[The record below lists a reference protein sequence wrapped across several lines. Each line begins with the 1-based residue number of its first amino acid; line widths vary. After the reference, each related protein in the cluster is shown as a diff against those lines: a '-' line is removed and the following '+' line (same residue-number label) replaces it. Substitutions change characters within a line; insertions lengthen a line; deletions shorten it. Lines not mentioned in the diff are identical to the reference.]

1 MKKLPGLTTIRFFA
15 ACWVYCFHSLL
26 WTGQRGLVA
35 YLSSAGYAGVAVF
48 FVLSG
53 FILSYN
59 YLGSDFSPQQFW
71 IARAAR
77 IVPVYWL
84 SLLLG
89 LPGLVHNIV
98 TGRFPLTPVYIATP
112 LFLQSWV
119 PSLALIW
126 NTPAWSVSTEA
137 FFYLIF
143 PFTLRRL
150 AISFRQR
157 PILILLGLWFL
168 STTPSALYALVRPE
182 GPVDSASLFF
192 WLGIVKFNPL
202 VRAPEFLLGVCV
214 GAGFRDGWRIPR
226 PRLATMLCLLAICL
240 TIAGLH
246 DAPYPLLHDGLCDPL
261 FALLILSVASTDDWL
276 DWPPLLLLGEA
287 SYALYLLGRPIA
299 SFYEGASR
307 YTTFIPAI
315 SGFWGFLL
323 YFSICVLASLVVYA
337 LIEKPC
343 RQKVRA
349 LLSRPKL
356 VASH

>member
-1 MKKLPGLTTIRFFA
+1 MKKLPGLTAIRFFA

-35 YLSSAGYAGVAVF
+35 DVSSAGYAGVAVF

-59 YLGSDFSPQQFW
+59 YLGSDFSPKQFW
-71 IARAAR
+71 SARAAR

-89 LPGLVHNIV
+89 LPGLVHNLVI
-98 TGRFPLTPVYIATP
+98 GRFPLSPAYLLTP

-119 PSLALIW
+119 PSVALIW

-143 PFTLRRL
+143 PFTAQRL
-150 AISFRQR
+150 VRSFRKR
-157 PILILLGLWFL
+157 PVLFLLGLWFL
-168 STTPSALYALVRPE
+168 SAAPSVLYALAKPE

-192 WLGIVKFNPL
+192 WLTILKFNPL

-214 GAGFRDGWRIPR
+214 GAGFRDGWRMPR
-226 PRLATMLCLLAICL
+226 PRLATLACLLAICL
-240 TIAGLH
+240 TLVGLH
-246 DAPYPLLHDGLCDPL
+246 DAPFPLLHNGLCDPL
-261 FALLILSVASTDDWL
+261 FALLILSIASSGDWL

-287 SYALYLLGRPIA
+287 SYTLYLLGRPI
-299 SFYEGASR
+299 SNFYEGASSHV
-307 YTTFIPAI
+307 TFIPALR
-315 SGFWGFLL
+315 SFWGFVL
-323 YFSICVLASLVVYA
+323 YFVICVSASLLVYTVF
-337 LIEKPC
+337 EKPW
-343 RQKVRA
+343 RHKVRA
-349 LLSRPKL
+349 LLSGPKL
-356 VASH
+356 VTSN